1 MTIKSAFDKLN
12 HRFIKTMTK
21 DDLLFLINTK
31 KEFEF
36 KYNGLVY
43 NMTYGTDKK
52 GDYIALGRL
61 YEPVR
66 YYSFGEMM
74 NKAKIEN
81 HFFREILDV
90 L

>member
-1 MTIKSAFDKLN
+1 
-12 HRFIKTMTK
+12 MTK
-21 DDLLFLINTK
+21 NDLLLLINTK

-36 KYNGLVY
+36 TYNKKLY
-43 NMTYGTDKK
+43 TMTYGSDKK

-74 NKAKIEN
+74 NEAKIEN
-81 HFFREILDV
+81 HFFRELLEIL
-90 L
+90 